1 MNMWKC
7 AIMGILEY
15 NSCGEYEEM
24 KVELHLLVDQWVRES
39 MWILGLEKLKMEEHD
54 WVWNM
59 CECFDSVALS
69 ASIEL
74 NCVQDLV
81 RHSPHGNRFTVF
93 FIDHNNQSVKVH
105 NVSYYHMN

>member
-24 KVELHLLVDQWVRES
+24 RVELQWVRES

-54 WVWNM
+54 
-59 CECFDSVALS
+59 
-69 ASIEL
+69 
-74 NCVQDLV
+74 
-81 RHSPHGNRFTVF
+81 
-93 FIDHNNQSVKVH
+93 
-105 NVSYYHMN
+105 